1 MRNILVPQVGQVPW
15 VAGLPFFMVIFLAFF
30 ISFLKTTGNRFE
42 TGDIVNIILNTGK
55 KEDLRLK
62 NDNAW

>member
-1 MRNILVPQVGQVPW
+1 MGEN
-15 VAGLPFFMVIFLAFF
+15 
-30 ISFLKTTGNRFE
+30 SLKTTGNRFE